1 MTAREDSVL
10 VDLSHRIVAGME
22 TYRGLPGPEICD
34 HLSREE
40 SRGHYAPGTEFHIGR
55 ISMVGNTGTYVDS
68 PFHRFETGTDL
79 ADLPLERLAHLPALR
94 VSVDPGKRAIEVS
107 DLKGY
112 EVAGCAVLLH
122 TGWDR
127 HWGTEQYFHDHPFV
141 TEEAASWLVEQG
153 SSLVGIDS
161 LNIDDTED
169 ARRPAHTTLLQG
181 GVPIAEHLTRL
192 ERLPEHG
199 SRFSAV
205 PAPVAG
211 FATLPVRAYAVLPG
225 QGGSR

>member
-1 MTAREDSVL
+1 MTARDDCTL
-10 VDLSHRIVAGME
+10 VDLSHKIFAGME
-22 TYRGLPGPEICD
+22 TYRGLPGPEIST
-34 HLSREE
+34 HLSRQE

-68 PFHRFETGTDL
+68 PFHRFENGTDL

-94 VSVDPGKRAIEVS
+94 ISVDPAKRAIEVS
-107 DLKGY
+107 DLEKY
-112 EVAGCAVLLH
+112 EVSGRAVLLH

-127 HWGTEQYFHDHPFV
+127 HWGQEQYFHGHPYV
-141 TEEAASWLVEQG
+141 TKAAAVWLVEQG

-161 LNIDDTED
+161 LNIDDTDDSE
-169 ARRPAHTTLLQG
+169 RPAHTTLLDG

-192 ERLPEHG
+192 ELVPEDG

-211 FATLPVRAYAVLPG
+211 FATMPVRAYALVPEAE
-225 QGGSR
+225 